1 MYSFCRHHENLSGNA
16 IKEMLEMN
24 IKMNVT
30 VLGFL
35 LLIVM
40 LLALGGGLLF
50 LLTMA

>member
-24 IKMNVT
+24 VT

-35 LLIVM
+35 LLIVT

>member
-1 MYSFCRHHENLSGNA
+1 
-16 IKEMLEMN
+16 MLEMN

>member
-1 MYSFCRHHENLSGNA
+1 
-16 IKEMLEMN
+16 
-24 IKMNVT
+24 MNVT

-35 LLIVM
+35 LLIVT